1 MAEPKP
7 RANVGDR
14 FGALVVTKN
23 KNGMRGYGGG
33 CSVTDCMITFTC
45 ECGKEMDSWYDGDL
59 PRQENKWPQ
68 DCGCG
73 AGQSAQQ
80 FMSAPIGRG
89 PGRPPIDF
97 EKKRVLQSVTLSLGC
112 IARISTYAQA
122 SNISMSR
129 AVERCIDGYLDSLQ
143 RKRASFS
150 DTVGVE

>member
-14 FGALVVTKN
+14 IGALLVTKN

-45 ECGKEMDSWYDGDL
+45 VCGKEIYSWYDGDL
-59 PRQENKWPQ
+59 PRREKEWPH

-73 AGQSAQQ
+73 AGQREQLL
-80 FMSAPIGRG
+80 SAPVSRS
-89 PGRPPIDF
+89 PGRPPIEF

-112 IARISTYAQA
+112 IARVSAYAQA
-122 SNISMSR
+122 SNIPMSR

-150 DTVGVE
+150 DTEGVE